1 MSTESKE
8 VLKNGKSN
16 SPPLTTGKQQQVPN
30 DLTPETSD
38 DDFRK
43 FIKRDEKAQLVT
55 FISLPS
61 ADSRKSLNKPKNGK
75 SEFEGNLRSLIDF
88 K

>member
-16 SPPLTTGKQQQVPN
+16 SPPLTSAKQQQVQN

-43 FIKRDEKAQLVT
+43 
-55 FISLPS
+55 
-61 ADSRKSLNKPKNGK
+61 
-75 SEFEGNLRSLIDF
+75 LINIL

>member
-16 SPPLTTGKQQQVPN
+16 SPPLKQQQVHN

-38 DDFRK
+38 DDFR
-43 FIKRDEKAQLVT
+43 E
-55 FISLPS
+55 SL
-61 ADSRKSLNKPKNGK
+61 
-75 SEFEGNLRSLIDF
+75 
-88 K
+88 

>member
-16 SPPLTTGKQQQVPN
+16 SPPLTSAKQQQVQN

-43 FIKRDEKAQLVT
+43 LINNLKLALLMT
-55 FISLPS
+55 FISLPLT
-61 ADSRKSLNKPKNGK
+61 DSRKSLNKPKNGK

>member
-1 MSTESKE
+1 MTMSTESKE

-16 SPPLTTGKQQQVPN
+16 SPPNSNSAKQQQQQVNN

-43 FIKRDEKAQLVT
+43 FIVSLILTLLIT
-55 FISLPS
+55 FISLPT
-61 ADSRKSLNKPKNGK
+61 ARFEEELKQTEKRKK
-75 SEFEGNLRSLIDF
+75 
-88 K
+88 